1 MNCDNKLK
9 SLQDVFASSNLVDIV
24 VVGGLVKEDAHW
36 TVQRIVGKD
45 PIYLR
50 FDTSIV
56 KLFRLENVNG
66 CEIQIQFCSQIEL
79 PAPVYDDDPDCL
91 EFKLVTYSVFD
102 LVSSNKNAEYVS
114 VSKCLAYWSKS
125 NLQIVRALDLFL
137 SSGFVCRFDPFSFDG
152 MKLCLFAERDVKP
165 YSLENEDLVV
175 CEFFAGCAAPATCLE
190 SSLTVGPL
198 SCLSVDGPFIGY
210 VFLHSLKRSYLM
222 KNPVRIG
229 TGL

>member
-1 MNCDNKLK
+1 MKRDNNHKLK

-66 CEIQIQFCSQIEL
+66 CEIQIQVCSQIEL

-102 LVSSNKNAEYVS
+102 LVSSTKNAEYVS
-114 VSKCLAYWSKS
+114 VSKCLGYCSKS
-125 NLQIVRALDLFL
+125 DTQIVRALDLFL

-152 MKLCLFAERDVKP
+152 MKLCLFSQRDVKP
-165 YSLENEDLVV
+165 YRLENEELVV
-175 CEFFAGCAAPATCLE
+175 YEFSRGLRGSAEGQRP
-190 SSLTVGPL
+190 SS
-198 SCLSVDGPFIGY
+198 
-210 VFLHSLKRSYLM
+210 
-222 KNPVRIG
+222 
-229 TGL
+229 